1 MIKRIK
7 SGIPGFDELVGGGI
21 PERSVILLS
30 GIAGTGK
37 TTFAFQFLWEGLKS
51 DENGIY
57 VALEEHPTQV
67 RKNMEDFG
75 WNVREFEEKK
85 KIAFVDAFTSA
96 IGKVKEYEKFIVQDI
111 SDINEFTEVLKNA
124 VKDISAKR
132 IVVDSITTLFTSRT
146 PTTPRNILL
155 QLKRTIYAL
164 GCTAIFVNQLNTA
177 ERGSGGAGIEHL
189 ADGIIK
195 LDLTESNGELKRSI
209 LVWKMKGTAH
219 SLKRHPF
226 EITSSGI
233 VVFSDRIINL

>member
-7 SGIPGFDELVGGGI
+7 SGIPGFDEIIGGGI

-37 TTFAFQFLWEGLKS
+37 TTFAFQFLLEGLKS

-57 VALEEHPTQV
+57 VALEEHPIQV
-67 RKNMEDFG
+67 RKNIEDFG
-75 WNVREFEEKK
+75 WNVKEFEEKK

-96 IGKVKEYEKFIVQDI
+96 IGKVKEYEKFMVQDI

-132 IVVDSITTLFTSRT
+132 IVIDSISTLFTIRT
-146 PTTPRNILL
+146 TTPRNIIL

-177 ERGSGGAGIEHL
+177 ERGLGGAGIEHL

-195 LDLTESNGELKRSI
+195 LDLSESNGELKRSI

-226 EITSSGI
+226 EITPNGI
-233 VVFSDRIINL
+233 IIYHDKNMAL

>member
-1 MIKRIK
+1 MVKRIK
-7 SGIPGFDELVGGGI
+7 SGIPGFDEIIGGGI

-37 TTFAFQFLWEGLKS
+37 TTFAFQFLLEGLKS

-57 VALEEHPTQV
+57 VALEEHPSQV
-67 RKNMEDFG
+67 RKNIEDFG

-132 IVVDSITTLFTSRT
+132 VVVDSISTLFTIRT
-146 PTTPRNILL
+146 TTPRNIIL

-177 ERGSGGAGIEHL
+177 ERGLGSSGIEHL

-195 LDLTESNGELKRSI
+195 LDLSESNGELKRSI

-226 EITSSGI
+226 EITSKGI
-233 VVFSDRIINL
+233 VVFSDKITNL